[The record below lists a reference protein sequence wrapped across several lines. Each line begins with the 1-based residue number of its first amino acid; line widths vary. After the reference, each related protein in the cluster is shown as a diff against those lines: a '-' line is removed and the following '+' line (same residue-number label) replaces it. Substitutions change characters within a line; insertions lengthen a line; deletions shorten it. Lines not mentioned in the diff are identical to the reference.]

1 MCLAIPGRILDVAD
15 DELRTARVAFGE
27 VVKAAS
33 LALVPEAR
41 VGEYVLVH
49 AGLALEVIDEAAAAR
64 VFEALE
70 ALRLSGAEG

>member
-1 MCLAIPGRILDVAD
+1 MPGRILEVGG

-49 AGLALEVIDEAAAAR
+49 AGMALEVIDEDAAAR
-64 VFEALE
+64 VFQALE
-70 ALRLSGAEG
+70 ELRLHEAEG

>member
-1 MCLAIPGRILDVAD
+1 MCLGVPGRILEVAD

-41 VGEYVLVH
+41 VGQHVLVH
-49 AGLALEVIDEAAAAR
+49 AGMALEVLDEEAAAR
-64 VFEALE
+64 VFEALAELRRGE
-70 ALRLSGAEG
+70 AAP